1 MVKQL
6 YSTRLKKKNKN
17 KKVDDHCHNNPGKV
31 ANTKL
36 HQIQIKEQK
45 HKALGLIHEVAAK

>member
-6 YSTRLKKKNKN
+6 YSTRLKK

-36 HQIQIKEQK
+36 HQIQIKIKEQK

>member
-6 YSTRLKKKNKN
+6 YSTRLNK